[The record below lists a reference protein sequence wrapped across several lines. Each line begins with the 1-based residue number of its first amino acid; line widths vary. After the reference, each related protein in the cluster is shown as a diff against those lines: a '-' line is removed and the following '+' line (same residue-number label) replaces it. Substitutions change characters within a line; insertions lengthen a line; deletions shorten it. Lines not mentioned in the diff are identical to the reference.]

1 MRLDRGK
8 CTTLLEYQMRL
19 GYLRIGIVLI
29 LYVVSAGAIASVN
42 PVAPNLPSVE
52 VNDSFSSAKLNK
64 YLLYCLT
71 GKPPA
76 KGADDC
82 KPLTGLDTNPA
93 QHLEH
98 SEAPRYSLLTL
109 RNNAATHRVL
119 VLEHQLAITDRVT
132 LENLDH
138 PEETLREAGAA
149 VPLARRDYRSAFPAF
164 RLDLRSGETVTYRI
178 GVTAQMTTMPAFFL
192 FSEAAY
198 FQHNQKNDMI
208 QALFYGLI
216 VCLVLYNLLLYV
228 RLRLQVYL
236 LYVLFLSSVAVIYLQ
251 IYGHGFLFL
260 WPDDF
265 WIQQYIREITKFL
278 AALFVIAFFSDLL
291 SVREKI
297 PRLYNVIRWTYPV
310 FLLGPFSGLFLS
322 PMAYFGVANM
332 AILLGVL
339 YTLFVSILSVL
350 GKLPFSSYY
359 IIAMISML
367 GSVLT
372 NLLAS
377 YGLLPANVLTIYS
390 MQAGT
395 ALEAIFLSLAL
406 GDRFANIEK
415 ENIRLQQLRI
425 EDKKRIAKDIH
436 DVVGTE
442 FQMRLVEIKAEGE
455 SLVGAKLAEGLRGT
469 LNKIREFLFLLHT
482 EEDLPSNLVSNIRAL
497 LRRLE
502 ATKKFK
508 VQSLINFY
516 PTNLRPA
523 GVYHLERAADEII
536 ANIARHAQ
544 ADKVVFILRA
554 KRKYGLLV
562 VHDNGVGFDYK
573 TVRHNIGL
581 ESLQY
586 RAQRLSGRLRIFSR
600 DTKGCAVAL
609 RFPLEHRL
617 A

>member
-1 MRLDRGK
+1 MRWS
-8 CTTLLEYQMRL
+8 
-19 GYLRIGIVLI
+19 YLRVATALT
-29 LYVVSAGAIASVN
+29 LYVSLAGTIGSVN
-42 PVAPNLPSVE
+42 LVAPNLPFVE
-52 VNDSFSSAKLNK
+52 IKDSFSSVKLDN
-64 YLLYCLT
+64 YLLYCLIRI
-71 GKPPA
+71 PPT
-76 KGADDC
+76 KGAEDC
-82 KPLTGLDTNPA
+82 KPLTALDTNPA
-93 QHLEH
+93 QRLEH
-98 SEAPRYSLLTL
+98 TQAPRYSLLTL
-109 RNNAATHRVL
+109 RNTAATHRVL

-138 PEETLREAGAA
+138 PEEAMKDAGAA
-149 VPLARRDYRSAFPAF
+149 VPLARRDYSSALPAF

-178 GVTAQMTTMPAFFL
+178 SVTAQMTTMPAFLL

-198 FQHNQKNDMI
+198 FQHNQKNDII
-208 QALFYGLI
+208 QALFYGLV

-236 LYVLFLSSVAVIYLQ
+236 FYVLFLCSVAIIYLQ

-260 WPDDF
+260 WSDDF
-265 WIQQYIREITKFL
+265 WIQANIREITKFL

-291 SVREKI
+291 SVRVKI

-310 FLLGPFSGLFLS
+310 FLLAPFSGLFLS

-367 GSVLT
+367 GSVVT

-377 YGLLPANVLTIYS
+377 YSLLPANVFTIYS

-442 FQMRLVEIKAEGE
+442 FQMRLIEIKAEGE
-455 SLVGAKLAEGLRGT
+455 SVVGAKLAEGLRGT

-482 EEDLPSNLVSNIRAL
+482 EEDLPSNLVPNIRAL

-508 VQSLINFY
+508 VHSLIDFY
-516 PTNLRPA
+516 PANLRPA
-523 GVYHLERAADEII
+523 EVYHLERAADEII

-544 ADKVVFILRA
+544 ADKVLFVLRA
-554 KRKYGLLV
+554 KRKCGLLV
-562 VHDNGVGFDYK
+562 VHDNGIGFDYK
-573 TVRHNIGL
+573 TVRHNIGM
-581 ESLQY
+581 ESLLY

-600 DTKGCAVAL
+600 DTKGCTVAL
-609 RFPLEHRL
+609 RFPLAPRIT
-617 A
+617 